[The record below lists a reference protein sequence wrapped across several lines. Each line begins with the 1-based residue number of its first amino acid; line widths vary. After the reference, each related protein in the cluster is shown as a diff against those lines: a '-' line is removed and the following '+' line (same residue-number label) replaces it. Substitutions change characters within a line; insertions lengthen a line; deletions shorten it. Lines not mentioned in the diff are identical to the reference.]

1 MPMTGDEFDNEIAR
15 NMQEA
20 IADAAKP
27 KQRCIR
33 KLRCARKMTCE
44 YAQERQETAEL
55 QDLYIGSGL
64 HDFRDCEN
72 WLARRELNT
81 GLDMPRRPAGA
92 GSRHNSHVDRNVERK
107 KLIEKIERGE
117 GLPFSS
123 HTPEELRN
131 MLEASRR
138 KKGK

>member
-1 MPMTGDEFDNEIAR
+1 MPMTGEEFNEEIEKGIQDAIR
-15 NMQEA
+15 EA
-20 IADAAKP
+20 SAK
-27 KQRCIR
+27 KVRCIR
-33 KLRCARKMTCE
+33 RTRCARNMTCE
-44 YAQERQETAEL
+44 YAQIRNETAEL
-55 QDLYIGSGL
+55 QDLFVGKAPNLG
-64 HDFRDCEN
+64 DCEN
-72 WLARRELNT
+72 WKARRELNT

-92 GSRHNSHVDRNVERK
+92 GSRHNSHVDRNAERK